1 MVRRPQAEQAA
12 LARESIWRGW
22 PLLPQCT
29 PEPYWCEGDDA
40 DVDGGRE
47 RNPAEFDLFGVGP
60 DAGLT
65 TIRLRHAYGQFKQ
78 IGAGQTNSQF
88 MDADVFP
95 NILDYWAPN
104 GPVLFRNVQVFW
116 EPYKNGDSRVRIA
129 IEKPGANGDAGV
141 FADRVELQNVAGR
154 FPSPDFTGHYRGATS
169 WGYVQIGGALRYIGY
184 DDLNAS
190 SAFNLSGHVWGRG
203 VSPLSNVKVGPNNLL
218 RLQAV
223 YGAGIQDYF
232 NDAPVDVGIERNPG
246 NPITPV
252 VGRALPVFGLVAFFD
267 HSWNDRWK
275 TSAGYTLVDI
285 SNSDGQAPNAFKR
298 GQYASASLL
307 CTPVPNVM
315 VSGELQWARRQN
327 FSDGFSVDGVRMQ
340 FSFRYSFSV
349 KLGE

>member
-1 MVRRPQAEQAA
+1 MRARAALVCGQQRRP
-12 LARESIWRGW
+12 RWGTCNGTI
-22 PLLPQCT
+22 
-29 PEPYWCEGDDA
+29 
-40 DVDGGRE
+40 
-47 RNPAEFDLFGVGP
+47 EFDLFGVGP

-104 GPVLFRNVQVFW
+104 GMLLFRNVQVFW
-116 EPYKNGDSRVRIA
+116 EPGNKNGDSRVRIA

-184 DDLNAS
+184 DDLNAN

-203 VSPLSNVKVGPNNLL
+203 VSASSNVKAGPHNLL

-232 NDAPVDVGIERNPG
+232 NDAPVDVGIERNP

-252 VGRALPVFGLVAFFD
+252 VGRALPVLGLVADPD
-267 HSWNDRWK
+267 HSWNDRW
-275 TSAGYTLVDI
+275 I
-285 SNSDGQAPNAFKR
+285 R
-298 GQYASASLL
+298 
-307 CTPVPNVM
+307 
-315 VSGELQWARRQN
+315 
-327 FSDGFSVDGVRMQ
+327 
-340 FSFRYSFSV
+340 
-349 KLGE
+349 